1 MARMR
6 FAVEKLIRDR
16 LPQIMR
22 DQGLQVFERHLSGK
36 DLAQA
41 LREKLME
48 EAAEAASA
56 SEADLLEELADV
68 SEVLRAL
75 AATIGQTAED
85 VELARQAKHA
95 ARGGFEL
102 GIWNAAVEAEPGLP
116 AADYYLARPD
126 QYPRRDPET

>member
-1 MARMR
+1 MTRMR

-22 DQGLQVFERHLSGK
+22 DQGLAVFERHLTGD
-36 DLAQA
+36 DLALA
-41 LREKLME
+41 LRDKLME
-48 EAAEAASA
+48 EAREAVSATEAE
-56 SEADLLEELADV
+56 LLDELADV
-68 SEVLRAL
+68 SEVVRAL
-75 AATIGQTAED
+75 AATIGRTAED

-102 GIWNAAVEAEPGLP
+102 GVWNAAVEAEAGLP

-126 QYPRRDPET
+126 QYPRRDS